1 MFVWQTEHFTTNKQ
15 RKALNAEYLFTQIR
29 YTVTEY
35 QVKDILKVRNIK
47 CRYKW
52 LVVVAVSEIPMSEA
66 K

>member
-1 MFVWQTEHFTTNKQ
+1 MANRTFQHKQTEESLKCRIFIYTDKLAGH
-15 RKALNAEYLFTQIR
+15 
-29 YTVTEY
+29 TVTEY

-52 LVVVAVSEIPMSEA
+52 LVVVAVSETPMSEA